1 MKKKA
6 SDALIAISVIAS
18 SIVLFIALALGLSG
32 RVLGHDGRVVRVRFH
47 DITGIKV
54 SSQVKF
60 AGAPAGSV
68 SGARMLTAN
77 ERQADPDHLVEIT
90 LNLTRDVPPLT
101 KAARV
106 SIAADTLLSDKFV
119 LVQDEG
125 AGAPLLADGEIL
137 HGITP
142 TTFDKLARN
151 VDDAIEG
158 LRKAM
163 GGDASANAKDL
174 FAKIDRIVEGTQSLL
189 TELKPVVKDAG
200 LVVSDAKSAVA
211 DAKATMVDARAT
223 ISDARTLLADNK
235 ERIGQAITRL
245 DSAAG
250 SIESLAKKGEAL
262 IQDNAKNLSSTI
274 SGFRVTADNLK
285 VTSTY
290 SRFLL
295 KDLSE
300 RPSRLIW
307 GGGKPPALPSQQEIL
322 QSRQPVPER

>member
-1 MKKKA
+1 MTKKA
-6 SDALIAISVIAS
+6 SDAWIAVSVIAC

-32 RVLGHDGRVVRVRFH
+32 RVLVHDGHAVRVRFH

-54 SSQVKF
+54 SSHVKY

-68 SGARMLTAN
+68 SGARMLTAA
-77 ERQADPDHLVEIT
+77 ERKTDPDHLVEVT
-90 LNLTRDVPPLT
+90 LHLLRDVPPLT
-101 KAARV
+101 KSARV

-125 AGAPLLADGEIL
+125 AGAPLLAEGEIL
-137 HGITP
+137 NGITP

-151 VDDAIEG
+151 VDDTLEG

-174 FAKIDRIVEGTQSLL
+174 FSKIDRIVDDTQSLL

-200 LVVSDAKSAVA
+200 LVVG
-211 DAKATMVDARAT
+211 DAKATMADARAT
-223 ISDARTLLADNK
+223 MADARSLLSDNK
-235 ERIGQAITRL
+235 ERIGQAITRM
-245 DSAAG
+245 DKAAA
-250 SIESLAKKGEAL
+250 SMESLAKKGEAL
-262 IQDNAKNLSSTI
+262 VQDNAKNLSATV
-274 SGFRVTADNLK
+274 SGFRVTAENLK

>member
-1 MKKKA
+1 MKKQA
-6 SDALIAISVIAS
+6 SDSWIAISVIAC

-32 RVLGHDGRVVRVRFH
+32 RVLVREGHYIRVRFH

-68 SGARMLTAN
+68 SGARMLTVT
-77 ERQADPDHLVEIT
+77 ERAADPDHLVEIT
-90 LNLTRDVPPLT
+90 LNLFRDVPPLT
-101 KAARV
+101 KNARV

-119 LVQDEG
+119 QLQDEG
-125 AGAPLLADGEIL
+125 AGAPLLAEGEIL
-137 HGITP
+137 NGITP

-151 VDDAIEG
+151 VDDALEG
-158 LRKAM
+158 LRKTM
-163 GGDASANAKDL
+163 GGDAGDHAKDL
-174 FAKIDRIVEGTQSLL
+174 FAKIDRMVEDTQSLL

-200 LVVSDAKSAVA
+200 LVVA
-211 DAKATMVDARAT
+211 DAKATMTDARAT
-223 ISDARTLLADNK
+223 MADARSLIADNK
-235 ERIGQAITRL
+235 AGISRAVARI

-250 SIESLAKKGEAL
+250 SMESLAKKGEAFL
-262 IQDNAKNLSSTI
+262 QDSTKNLSATI
-274 SGFRVTADNLK
+274 AGFRVTSENLK

-290 SRFLL
+290 SKFLL
-295 KDLSE
+295 RDLSE

-322 QSRQPVPER
+322 QSRQPLPDR

>member
-6 SDALIAISVIAS
+6 SDAWIAVSVIAC

-32 RVLGHDGRVVRVRFH
+32 RVLVHDGHAVRVRFH

-54 SSQVKF
+54 SSQVKY

-68 SGARMLTAN
+68 SGARMLTAS
-77 ERQADPDHLVEIT
+77 ERKMDPDHLVEIT
-90 LNLTRDVPPLT
+90 LNLLRDVPPLT
-101 KAARV
+101 KSARV

-125 AGAPLLADGEIL
+125 AGAPLLAEGEIL
-137 HGITP
+137 NGITP
-142 TTFDKLARN
+142 TTFDKLARS
-151 VDDAIEG
+151 VDDTLEG

-174 FAKIDRIVEGTQSLL
+174 FSKIDRIVDDAQSLL

-200 LVVSDAKSAVA
+200 PVVA
-211 DAKATMVDARAT
+211 DARAT
-223 ISDARTLLADNK
+223 MADARSLLSDNK

-245 DSAAG
+245 DKAAA
-250 SIESLAKKGEAL
+250 SMESLAKKGEAL
-262 IQDNAKNLSSTI
+262 VQDNAKNLSSTI
-274 SGFRVTADNLK
+274 AGFRVTADNLK

-322 QSRQPVPER
+322 QSRQPVPDR

>member
-1 MKKKA
+1 MKKRA
-6 SDALIAISVIAS
+6 SDAWIAVSVIAS
-18 SIVLFIALALGLSG
+18 SIVLFAALALGLSG
-32 RVLGHDGRVVRVRFH
+32 RVLVHDGHAVRVRFH

-54 SSQVKF
+54 SSHVKF

-68 SGARMLTAN
+68 SGARMLTAA
-77 ERQADPDHLVEIT
+77 ERKTDPDHLVEVT
-90 LNLTRDVPPLT
+90 LNLFRDVPPLT
-101 KAARV
+101 KNARV

-125 AGAPLLADGEIL
+125 AGAPLLADGEAL
-137 HGITP
+137 NGITP

-174 FAKIDRIVEGTQSLL
+174 FAKIDRIVEDTQSLL

-200 LVVSDAKSAVA
+200 LVVSDAKATMA
-211 DAKATMVDARAT
+211 DARS
-223 ISDARTLLADNK
+223 ILSDNK
-235 ERIGQAITRL
+235 ERVGQAITRL
-245 DSAAG
+245 DNAAA
-250 SIESLAKKGEAL
+250 SMESLAKKGESF
-262 IQDNAKNLSSTI
+262 IQDNTKNLSATI
-274 SGFRVTADNLK
+274 SGFRVTSDNLK

-290 SRFLL
+290 SKFLL
-295 KDLSE
+295 KDLAE

-322 QSRQPVPER
+322 QSRQPIPDR